1 MPGRALSPVFTPGLT
16 LALGWWLALMLLS
29 GCASTPPDAGPTA
42 PDPEPS
48 VAEPQ
53 HLPSARSRSLRIDLG
68 SQTFRYVEDGR
79 LVRSGPVSAG
89 SAQHPTP
96 TGRFKVLNKEKDKV
110 SRSYTNAFD
119 MPTPMPYA
127 LQFSGPYYVHEGW
140 LPGYHDSHGCV
151 RLHYEDAR
159 FVYERIR
166 RGDPILIT
174 GSEGTRHTAPAT
186 SPAKNTATAAASA
199 TDTDARDTTGTPV
212 HVIRAGRRQQGE
224 WLSLDDPRR
233 RW

>member
-1 MPGRALSPVFTPGLT
+1 MPGRGLSPAFTPGLT

-42 PDPEPS
+42 PDPDPS
-48 VAEPQ
+48 LAEPQ
-53 HLPSARSRSLRIDLG
+53 PLPPARSRSLRIDLG
-68 SQTFRYVEDGR
+68 SQTFHYVEDGR
-79 LVRSGPVSAG
+79 LVRTGPVSAG
-89 SAQHPTP
+89 SAEHPTP
-96 TGRFKVLNKEKDKV
+96 TGRFKVLSKEKDKV

-127 LQFSGPYYVHEGW
+127 LQFHGPYYVHEGW
-140 LPGYHDSHGCV
+140 LPGYADSHGCV

-166 RGDPILIT
+166 RGDPVLIT
-174 GSEGTRHTAPAT
+174 GRGGARRTATTAAT
-186 SPAKNTATAAASA
+186 ATNTATDEQTATGAA
-199 TDTDARDTTGTPV
+199 V
-212 HVIRAGRRQQGE
+212 HVIRSGRRQQGE